1 MEHERVFEKAC
12 LIQLTT
18 STWSASKSVDPV
30 LLRQLGENSDW
41 IKGRKNLINP
51 ELLGQIKTS
60 AHQARN
66 KVKQYALPFPILSI
80 QLVPKEY
87 IQTIEDLLQHYRTQ
101 FWGRVDAFEQNYA
114 EAREEAREMLGSLFN
129 EMDYPADIRSKFR
142 FGWQFLALQVPSQ
155 TTILSPEIYE
165 RERQR
170 FENLMGETRDLCVN
184 ALRTEFSE
192 LLGSLVD
199 KLSVNGS
206 KPKKIVTN
214 SMFNKLNEFFNDLQ
228 TKNLFN
234 DQELNRLADEAR
246 AIIDNVSPYGLKY
259 NQDARDSIKSEMEIL
274 KQTVENAI
282 VDMPTRLIRMDH
294 QAA

>member
-1 MEHERVFEKAC
+1 MENERIFERAC

-66 KVKQYALPFPILSI
+66 KVKQYALPFPIMSI

-87 IQTIEDLLQHYRTQ
+87 IGTIEDLLQHYRTQ
-101 FWGRVDAFEQNYA
+101 FWDRVNAFEENYA

-129 EMDYPADIRSKFR
+129 ELDYPADIRSKFR

-170 FENLMGETRDLCVN
+170 FESLMGETRDLCVH

-192 LLGSLVD
+192 LLGAMVD
-199 KLSVNGS
+199 KLSANGN

-214 SMFNKLNEFFNDLQ
+214 SMFNKLNEFLSDLQ
-228 TKNLFN
+228 TKNVF
-234 DQELNRLADEAR
+234 DDEELLRMADEAR
-246 AIIDNVSPYGLKY
+246 MIIDNVSPYGLKY
-259 NQDARDSIKSEMEIL
+259 NQDARENIRNEMQVL
-274 KQTVENAI
+274 KQTVEQSI